1 MNLDKDIIKVLW
13 NSIIIYRQRCLN
25 HPELS
30 EQIKKDKECKGDDD
44 YEYFIMLYLIQ
55 AFTRE
60 EKGVSIIYNKLVN
73 AGIDKKK
80 ANNFIYSFLKMNL
93 KCDKGLWSWCEID
106 EYNIDPD
113 KIKKTTTKYK
123 FF

>member
-25 HPELS
+25 HRELS

>member
-25 HPELS
+25 HRELS

-55 AFTRE
+55 AQ
-60 EKGVSIIYNKLVN
+60 I
-73 AGIDKKK
+73 KKK
-80 ANNFIYSFLKMNL
+80 INKFIYDFLKMNY
-93 KCDKGLWSWCEID
+93 KCDAGLWSWCEID

>member
-25 HPELS
+25 HPDLS

-60 EKGVSIIYNKLVN
+60 EKGVKIIHNKLLK

-80 ANNFIYSFLKMNL
+80 
-93 KCDKGLWSWCEID
+93 
-106 EYNIDPD
+106 
-113 KIKKTTTKYK
+113 
-123 FF
+123 

>member
-1 MNLDKDIIKVLW
+1 
-13 NSIIIYRQRCLN
+13 
-25 HPELS
+25 
-30 EQIKKDKECKGDDD
+30 
-44 YEYFIMLYLIQ
+44 MLYLIQ

-80 ANNFIYSFLKMNL
+80 ANNFIYSMLKMNY
-93 KCDKGLWSWCEID
+93 KCDKGLFSWNEID
-106 EYNIDPD
+106 EFNIDPD